1 MIITK
6 DHIGGL
12 VFLCLSLLYG
22 YYAGDIQMLP
32 GDELDPF
39 TARTVP
45 HTLAILGG
53 LLSMALLLTAE
64 RTESKRLSLSNYDFA
79 LVAKLLVLIVVFGL
93 ALEWTGFMLATMLF
107 LIGGFWLLG
116 ERSIKTLLMVSVPFA
131 VGIWFVL
138 AKLLDIYL
146 APGQLYMNLFGG

>member
-32 GDELDPF
+32 GDEFEPF

-45 HTLAILGG
+45 KTLAILGG
-53 LLSMALLLTAE
+53 ILSIALLLTAE

-116 ERSIKTLLMVSVPFA
+116 ERNIKILLMVSVPFA

-146 APGQLYMNLFGG
+146 APGQLFMHFFGG

>member
-32 GDELDPF
+32 GDEFEPF

-53 LLSMALLLTAE
+53 LLSMALLLTAD

-107 LIGGFWLLG
+107 LVGGFWLLG

>member
-1 MIITK
+1 
-6 DHIGGL
+6 
-12 VFLCLSLLYG
+12 
-22 YYAGDIQMLP
+22 
-32 GDELDPF
+32 
-39 TARTVP
+39 
-45 HTLAILGG
+45 
-53 LLSMALLLTAE
+53 MALLLTAE

-131 VGIWFVL
+131 VGIWFVV

-146 APGQLYMNLFGG
+146 APGQLYINLFGG

>member
-1 MIITK
+1 MIMTK
-6 DHIGGL
+6 DHIGGI

-32 GDELDPF
+32 GDEFEPF

-45 HTLAILGG
+45 QTLAILGG
-53 LLSMALLLTAE
+53 VLSLALLLTAE
-64 RTESKRLSLSNYDFA
+64 RTERKRLSLSNYDFV

-93 ALEWTGFMLATMLF
+93 ALEWTGFMLATMFF
-107 LIGGFWLLG
+107 LMGGFWLLG
-116 ERSIKTLLMVSVPFA
+116 ERRIKTLLIVSVPFA
-131 VGIWFVL
+131 VGIWFIL

-146 APGQLYMNLFGG
+146 APGQLYIQFFGG